1 MSGESEG
8 SGMICVACDAKV
20 SKHEYD
26 RSQFRR
32 SMWCVVPV
40 PEPHGLRTCAVG
52 TSTERTAAELRVF
65 YASLFGVFVVN
76 IVLSMMHFV
85 IGLWAVMAANNRYS
99 SLRFVQAATGI
110 FGVLGIAGLMP
121 IAAVKT
127 LYGTPPLYGYNAW
140 LYLATAAV
148 ALYFAIKPGYR
159 LTHIDIQQAINPHRT
174 SA

>member
-1 MSGESEG
+1 MN
-8 SGMICVACDAKV
+8 MTA
-20 SKHEYD
+20 
-26 RSQFRR
+26 RR
-32 SMWCVVPV
+32 FAAVWGVLYLCLGLMGFVPA
-40 PEPHGLRTCAVG
+40 LW
-52 TSTERTAAELRVF
+52 ERPPSAPLLSIRVF

-121 IAAVKT
+121 IAAVKP
-127 LYGTPPLYGYNAW
+127 LYGTLPLYGYNAW
-140 LYLATAAV
+140 RYLATAAV

>member
-1 MSGESEG
+1 MG
-8 SGMICVACDAKV
+8 
-20 SKHEYD
+20 
-26 RSQFRR
+26 F
-32 SMWCVVPV
+32 VPA
-40 PEPHGLRTCAVG
+40 LW
-52 TSTERTAAELRVF
+52 ERPPSAPLLSIRVF

-121 IAAVKT
+121 IAAVKP
-127 LYGTPPLYGYNAW
+127 LYGTLPLYGYNAW
-140 LYLATAAV
+140 RYLATAAV

>member
-26 RSQFRR
+26 RSPFRR
-32 SMWCVVPV
+32 SMGCAVPV
-40 PEPHGLRTCAVG
+40 PGPHGLRTCAVG

-127 LYGTPPLYGYNAW
+127 LYGTLPIYGYNAW